1 MFFYIKL
8 VVFFLALQGTTAS
21 IQNEFKLENAI
32 PPISEFVVIV
42 HNKKAH
48 PLFQLRESAS
58 TALGTLAEDGDASAL
73 VEQYGNVKSR
83 GVDQS
88 SIGVLSNEGPLTRF
102 YSLSFDVEVSRRFP
116 YVSFT
121 SMPNSTNDCFVD
133 VNACEL
139 YPDMSLTIPRYNSGT
154 EQNNE
159 LSGFIPGPFCLIIDS
174 NKKAAGNGERG
185 KIENGGLQGE
195 IAASRRQRTIM
206 HPSSRKEAHLPP

>member
-1 MFFYIKL
+1 MKTGRGDNRRQTLKIS
-8 VVFFLALQGTTAS
+8 VRNIRVA
-21 IQNEFKLENAI
+21 
-32 PPISEFVVIV
+32 PISEFVVMV

-48 PLFQLRESAS
+48 PLFQLGESAS

-174 NKKAAGNGERG
+174 NKKAAGNGESVVQVHRG
-185 KIENGGLQGE
+185 VHGV
-195 IAASRRQRTIM
+195 TI
-206 HPSSRKEAHLPP
+206 